1 MLSSEMTILVTIL
14 VAWTFLLNFR
24 NFFILYSRALGECM
38 DVESGIF
45 SGLIDYFQLP
55 YY

>member
-1 MLSSEMTILVTIL
+1 MPSSKMTIL
-14 VAWTFLLNFR
+14 VAWTLLQDFR
-24 NFFILYSRALGECM
+24 DFFILYSRALGECM
-38 DVESGIF
+38 DVEGGIF